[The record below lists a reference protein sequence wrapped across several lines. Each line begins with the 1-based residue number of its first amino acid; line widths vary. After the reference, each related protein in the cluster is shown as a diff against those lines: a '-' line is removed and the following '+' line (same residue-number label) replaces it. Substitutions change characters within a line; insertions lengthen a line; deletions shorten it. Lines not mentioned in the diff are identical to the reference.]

1 MCQNEGGPWKRVE
14 KVLEYH
20 ELNSDHSSDG
30 TDHDQLCEAKA
41 KCGAKNY
48 NLKWSVFAFCVQT
61 PLVKPKKSSMC
72 EKNKS

>member
-1 MCQNEGGPWKRVE
+1 MCQNEGGAWKEVE

-30 TDHDQLCEAKA
+30 TDHEQLCEAKA

-48 NLKWSVFAFCVQT
+48 NFK
-61 PLVKPKKSSMC
+61 
-72 EKNKS
+72 